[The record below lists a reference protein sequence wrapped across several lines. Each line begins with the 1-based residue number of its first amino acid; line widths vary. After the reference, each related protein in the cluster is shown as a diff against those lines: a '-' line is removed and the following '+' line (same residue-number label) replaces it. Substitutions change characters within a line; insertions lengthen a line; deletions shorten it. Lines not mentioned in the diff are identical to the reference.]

1 MATTPVTEVE
11 TVRGPV
17 PTAELGTTLMH
28 EHVFV
33 LTPDSQ
39 TNWSDE
45 WDEETK
51 VAEAIDKLTQLSEV
65 GVRTIVDPT
74 VDGLGRDIRRVA
86 RVNEAVPQLNI
97 VAATG
102 VYTYADVPGFFAE
115 RGPGALPDLPEP
127 MIDLFVRDIREGI
140 QGTGVKAAFFKCAID
155 HHGLTVGVER
165 VMRAVARAHAETGA
179 PIMVHNRPAG
189 NTMAEVRRV
198 LGEEGVDPRRV
209 QLAHVGDSTDADMLA
224 GLAEEG
230 YLLGMDRFGI
240 DAILG
245 FEDRVATVVE
255 LCRRG
260 WSSRLVLAHDAAC
273 YIDWLQPDLK
283 PFLPNWH
290 YLHIHNDVVPAL
302 LERGVP
308 QDQVDE
314 MLIHNPRTWFERT

>member
-1 MATTPVTEVE
+1 MTTTPITEVE

-17 PTAELGTTLMH
+17 ATADLGTTLMH

-39 TNWSDE
+39 ANWSDE
-45 WDEETK
+45 WDEETR
-51 VAEAIDKLTQLSEV
+51 VAEAIDKLTRLAAI

-86 RVNEAVPQLNI
+86 RINEAVPDLNI

-102 VYTYADVPGFFAE
+102 LYTYADVPGFFAQ

-127 MIDLFVRDIREGI
+127 MIDLFVRDVREGI
-140 QGTGVKAAFFKCAID
+140 QGTEIKAAFFKCAID
-155 HHGLTVGVER
+155 HHGLTPGVER

-189 NTMAEVRRV
+189 NTMDDVRRV
-198 LGEEGVDPRRV
+198 LGDEGVDPRRV
-209 QLAHVGDSTDADMLA
+209 QLAHVGDSADVDRLEQLA
-224 GLAEEG
+224 GEG
-230 YLLGMDRFGI
+230 YLLGMDRFGL
-240 DAILG
+240 DPILS
-245 FEDRVATVVE
+245 FDDRVATVAE

-260 WSSRLVLAHDAAC
+260 CSPRMVLAHDAAC
-273 YIDWLQPDLK
+273 YIDWLQPDLL
-283 PFLPNWH
+283 PFLPNWN

-302 LERGVP
+302 LARGVTP
-308 QDQVDE
+308 DQIDE
-314 MLIHNPRTWFERT
+314 MLVANPRTWFERR

>member
-1 MATTPVTEVE
+1 MTTTPVTEVE

-39 TNWSDE
+39 ANWSDE

-51 VAEAIDKLTQLSEV
+51 VAEAIDKLTQLTEV

-86 RVNEAVPQLNI
+86 RINEGVPQLNI

-140 QGTGVKAAFFKCAID
+140 QGTDIKAAFLKCAID
-155 HHGLTVGVER
+155 RYGLTAGVER
-165 VMRAVARAHAETGA
+165 IMRAVARAHAETGA

-198 LGEEGVDPRRV
+198 LVEEGVDPRRV
-209 QLAHVGDSTDADMLA
+209 QLAHVGDSTDADLLA
-224 GLAEEG
+224 GLAAEG
-230 YLLGMDRFGI
+230 FLLGMDRFGI

-290 YLHIHNDVVPAL
+290 DLHVHDDVVPAL
-302 LERGVP
+302 LERGVT

>member
-51 VAEAIDKLTQLSEV
+51 VAEAIDKLTQLAEV

>member
-1 MATTPVTEVE
+1 MTTTPVTEVE

-51 VAEAIDKLTQLSEV
+51 VAEAIDKLTQLAEV

-189 NTMAEVRRV
+189 NTMAEVKRV

-255 LCRRG
+255 LCGRG

-290 YLHIHNDVVPAL
+290 YLHIHHDVVPAL
-302 LERGVP
+302 LERGVT

>member
-1 MATTPVTEVE
+1 MTTTPITEVE

-17 PTAELGTTLMH
+17 ATADLGTTLMH

-39 TNWSDE
+39 ANWSDE

-51 VAEAIDKLTQLSEV
+51 VAQAIDKLTQLAEV

-86 RVNEAVPQLNI
+86 RINEAVPQLNI

-140 QGTGVKAAFFKCAID
+140 QGTDIKAAFFKCAID
-155 HHGLTVGVER
+155 HHGLTAGVER
-165 VMRAVARAHAETGA
+165 IMRAVARAHAETGA

-198 LGEEGVDPRRV
+198 LVEEGVDPRRV
-209 QLAHVGDSTDADMLA
+209 QLAHVGDSTDADLLA
-224 GLAEEG
+224 GLAAEG
-230 YLLGMDRFGI
+230 FLLGMDRFGI

-290 YLHIHNDVVPAL
+290 YLHIHDDVVPAL
-302 LERGVP
+302 LERGVT

>member
-1 MATTPVTEVE
+1 MTTTPVTEVE

-51 VAEAIDKLTQLSEV
+51 VAEAIDKLTQLAEV